1 MSEQQED
8 PGPPAPAQLPKW
20 RRVELERRRL
30 RREPKGREAK
40 PYTAFLLAVGLVA
53 SGAYLTLTGATCSPA
68 AEGPTATMADDER
81 HLEEPA
87 SMPAASSPHSVALD
101 SAAPRPGDTRALS
114 EAIGAAAALPAPAPA
129 LAQPVAA
136 KLAAAEGE
144 LARSRWEEA
153 GRALLAVRELLDA
166 APIGYTPHPDLV
178 ALGQRYA
185 AAKGQLARFDADL
198 FEALYRAIMVDA
210 FEEPRGLS
218 PSDAAEWEIQEAAR
232 RTRRVA
238 KRFQV
243 SQPYAERVY
252 REGPLLDR
260 IAKQA
265 AIEEEK
271 DRERRRALEAKCGPE
286 LMTNWSGEPVAV
298 REHLNR
304 TLHDRRSLADLSC
317 NGPWLTSAH
326 CWVTNCTYRA
336 KNLMGASV
344 LAGQKFY
351 VARNN
356 VTRAEDL

>member
-1 MSEQQED
+1 MSEQQEN
-8 PGPPAPAQLPKW
+8 PAPPSPAQLPKW

-30 RREPKGREAK
+30 RRESKGREAK
-40 PYTAFLLAVGLVA
+40 PYTAFLLSAGLVT
-53 SGAYLTLTGATCSPA
+53 SGAYLTFTDATCSPA
-68 AEGPTATMADDER
+68 AERQPATMANDDNHPEG
-81 HLEEPA
+81 PA
-87 SMPAASSPHSVALD
+87 STTAASTSHSVALD
-101 SAAPRPGDTRALS
+101 SAAPGASDGRVLS
-114 EAIGAAAALPAPAPA
+114 EAVGGAAAPPAPAPA
-129 LAQPVAA
+129 LAKPVAA
-136 KLAAAEGE
+136 KLATAESE
-144 LARSRWEEA
+144 LAKSRWEEA
-153 GRALLAVRELLDA
+153 ERTLLAVRELLDA
-166 APIGYTPHPDLV
+166 APIAETQHPDLV

-185 AAKGQLARFDADL
+185 AAKAQLARFDADL

-218 PSDAAEWEIQEAAR
+218 PSDAAEWEIEEAAR
-232 RTRRVA
+232 RTRRIA
-238 KRFQV
+238 KRFHV
-243 SQPYAERVY
+243 SQAYAERVY

-271 DRERRRALEAKCGPE
+271 DRERRRALEAKCGAE

-304 TLHDRRSLADLSC
+304 TLHDRRSLTDLSC
-317 NGPWLTSAH
+317 NGPWLTPAH

-336 KNLMGASV
+336 KNVMGASV